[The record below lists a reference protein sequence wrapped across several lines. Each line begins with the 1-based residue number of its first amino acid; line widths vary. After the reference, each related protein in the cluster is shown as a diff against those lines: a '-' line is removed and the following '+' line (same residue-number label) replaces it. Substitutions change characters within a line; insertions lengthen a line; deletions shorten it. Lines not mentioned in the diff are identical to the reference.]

1 MSFELGRKLGL
12 TASIISV
19 IVPVIIVILYGLLF
33 LSLFGIISSALT
45 GKSQTFGGSVFPAGI
60 EIGFIAIG
68 IIGFIGIILFLVA
81 MNSLSQYYSEP
92 GIFKNALYGFL
103 TNIIGVAALIV
114 IAFTLVF
121 TTIVS
126 SATSSTSG
134 FSGAAFISVFLGVI
148 VAALVISI
156 VSAVFYMRAFNKL
169 GEKSGVH
176 SFNTAGLLYLIGT
189 ALTIVLV
196 GSLLAWIA
204 WIFALSGFNSLKPKT
219 AEPSTV
225 SYSAPQSSAAYNVE
239 QKRYCS
245 YCGAQISPDSVYC
258 ANCGKK
264 LT

>member
-19 IVPVIIVILYGLLF
+19 IVPVITVILYGLLF

-45 GKSQTFGGSVFPAGI
+45 GKSQTFGGLQFPALI
-60 EIGFIAIG
+60 ETGFIAIG
-68 IIGFIGIILFLVA
+68 IIGLIGIVLFLVA

-103 TNIIGVAALIV
+103 INIIGVAALIV
-114 IAFTLVF
+114 IVFALIF

-126 SATSSTSG
+126 PATSSTPV
-134 FSGAAFISVFLGVI
+134 FSGAAFITMLLGVV

-156 VSAVFYMRAFNKL
+156 ASAVFYMRAFNKL

-189 ALTIVLV
+189 VLTIVLV
-196 GSLLAWIA
+196 GSLLVWIA
-204 WIFALSGFNSLKPKT
+204 WIFALSGFSSLKPKT
-219 AEPSTV
+219 AEPLTV
-225 SYSAPQSSAAYNVE
+225 SYSTQPPLAYGQTQNKFC
-239 QKRYCS
+239 Q
-245 YCGAQISPDSVYC
+245 YCGAEIPPDSVYC
-258 ANCGKK
+258 ANCGKQ
-264 LT
+264 LQ